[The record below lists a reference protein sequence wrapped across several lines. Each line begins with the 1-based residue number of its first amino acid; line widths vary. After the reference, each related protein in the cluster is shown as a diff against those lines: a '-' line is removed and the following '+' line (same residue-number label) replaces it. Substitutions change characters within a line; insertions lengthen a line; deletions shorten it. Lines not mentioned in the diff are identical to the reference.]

1 VRIEDGEHY
10 PCEAGETDSEGADID
25 AVEMLNRKP

>member
-10 PCEAGETDSEGADID
+10 ACEDAQTDSEGSDID
-25 AVEMLNRKP
+25 AVEMLNRK